1 MYNMQPKQQNEAA
14 LSSGSLK
21 KRNDLFLI
29 AILLTAALLFGALL
43 ALTGT
48 EGDKAVVLVDG
59 VVYGEY
65 SLSQNRTVEIKTA
78 HGTNVL
84 VIEDGVAY
92 MKEASCP
99 DGVCVSHRPAHFS
112 WQSIIC
118 KPNGVVVEIHSAT
131 PEEQPDI
138 II

>member
-1 MYNMQPKQQNEAA
+1 MQSEEQKGG
-14 LSSGSLK
+14 SVTTKSLK
-21 KRNDLFLI
+21 KRNDLLLI
-29 AILLTAALLFGALL
+29 VGLLVVALLFGALL
-43 ALTGT
+43 VLTGT
-48 EGDKAVVLVDG
+48 EGNKVVVLVNG

-65 SLSQNRTVEIKTA
+65 ALSQNRTVEIKTA
-78 HGTNVL
+78 NGTNVL

-118 KPNGVVVEIHSAT
+118 KPNGVVVEIHSAE

>member
-1 MYNMQPKQQNEAA
+1 MQSEEQKGGS
-14 LSSGSLK
+14 LTTKSLK
-21 KRNDLFLI
+21 KRNDFLLI
-29 AILLTAALLFGALL
+29 VGFLVVALIFGTILV
-43 ALTGT
+43 LTGT
-48 EGDKAVVLVDG
+48 EGDKVVVLVDG

-118 KPNGVVVEIHSAT
+118 KPNGVVVEIHSAD

>member
-1 MYNMQPKQQNEAA
+1 MLLEEQKG
-14 LSSGSLK
+14 GSVTTKNLK
-21 KRNDLFLI
+21 KRNDFLLI
-29 AILLTAALLFGALL
+29 VGLLVVALIFGAILV
-43 ALTGT
+43 LTGT

-99 DGVCVSHRPAHFS
+99 DGVCVGHRPAHFS

>member
-1 MYNMQPKQQNEAA
+1 MLLEEQKG
-14 LSSGSLK
+14 GSLTTKNLK
-21 KRNDLFLI
+21 KRNDFLLI
-29 AILLTAALLFGALL
+29 VGLLVVALIFGTILV
-43 ALTGT
+43 LTGT
-48 EGDKAVVLVDG
+48 EGDKVVVLVDG

-118 KPNGVVVEIHSAT
+118 KPNGVVVEIHSAE

>member
-1 MYNMQPKQQNEAA
+1 MLLEEQKGGS
-14 LSSGSLK
+14 LTTKSLK
-21 KRNDLFLI
+21 KRNDLLLI
-29 AILLTAALLFGALL
+29 VGLLVVALIFGTILV
-43 ALTGT
+43 LTGT
-48 EGDKAVVLVDG
+48 EGDKVVVLVDG

-118 KPNGVVVEIHSAT
+118 KPNGIVVEIHSAA